1 MSRSGGW
8 KFGLI
13 LALALALGPAVP
25 ALVASTLLMTL
36 LAQGVISAIFATS
49 IGVLIRQSG
58 LVSFGHAAFYGL
70 SAYLLGLFIKSGLLS
85 APWAIAAAVC
95 LPTLL
100 ALGLGLVIVRIP
112 GVAFSMITLAV
123 GQVIYEI
130 FFKWR
135 ALANGDDGLAI
146 RFPAEILGIST
157 RLLQKPQTMFI
168 VAWTV
173 LVLVLALLHLLSR
186 SHFGK
191 LTEAIRDNEER
202 ARFIG
207 YRTVWPRALVYAL
220 SAFVASLAGVLFALY
235 NAFVSPEALHWTLSG
250 AGLVMAIIGGA
261 RFLIGPALGALVLFL
276 VKDLLGDI
284 TEHWQGFVG
293 LILIAVTL
301 WMPVG
306 IAGGVRALWRRALAA
321 HSDRRVGA

>member
-1 MSRSGGW
+1 MMGVRVGW
-8 KFGLI
+8 KFLVVL
-13 LALALALGPAVP
+13 LAALVIGPLAP

-36 LAQGVISAIFATS
+36 LAQAVISAIFATS
-49 IGVLIRQSG
+49 IGLLIRQSG
-58 LVSFGHAAFYGL
+58 LISFGHAAFYGFA
-70 SAYLLGLFIKSGLLS
+70 AYLLGLFVKHGLLP
-85 APWAIAAAVC
+85 AHWAILAAVL
-95 LPTLL
+95 LPTVL
-100 ALGLGLVIVRIP
+100 ALVLGLVIVRIP

-123 GQVIYEI
+123 GQVVYEI

-135 ALANGDDGLAI
+135 HLANGDDGLAI
-146 RFPAEILGIST
+146 RFPAEILGFAT
-157 RLLQKPQTMFI
+157 RTLQKPQTMFI

-173 LVLVLALLHLLSR
+173 LVLVLALLYGLSR
-186 SHFGK
+186 SHFGR

-207 YRTVWPRALVYAL
+207 YQTVLPRAIIYAL
-220 SAFVASLAGVLFALY
+220 SAMIASLAGVLFALY

-261 RFLIGPALGALVLFL
+261 RLLIGPALGALVLFL
-276 VKDLLGDI
+276 IKDLLGDV

-306 IAGGVRALWRRALAA
+306 IAGGARVLWQRVRARRGEA
-321 HSDRRVGA
+321 

>member
-1 MSRSGGW
+1 MKRSIRW
-8 KFGLI
+8 PFAVT
-13 LALALALGPAVP
+13 LAAALALGPLAP
-25 ALVASTLLMTL
+25 SLVASTLLMTL
-36 LAQGVISAIFATS
+36 LAQAVISAIFATS
-49 IGVLIRQSG
+49 IGLLIRQSG
-58 LVSFGHAAFYGL
+58 LISFGHAAFYGL
-70 SAYLLGLFIKSGLLS
+70 AAYLLGLFVKHDIL
-85 APWAIAAAVC
+85 AAHWAILAALL
-95 LPTLL
+95 LPTLV
-100 ALGLGLVIVRIP
+100 ALLLGLVIVRIP

-123 GQVIYEI
+123 GQVVYEI

-157 RLLQKPQTMFI
+157 RLLQKPQTMFMI
-168 VAWTV
+168 AWTV
-173 LVLVLALLHLLSR
+173 LVLVIALLYLLSR
-186 SHFGK
+186 SHFGQ

-207 YRTVWPRALVYAL
+207 YKTVWPRALVYAL
-220 SAFVASLAGVLFALY
+220 SAFIASLAGVLFALY

-261 RFLIGPALGALVLFL
+261 RLLIGPALGALVLFL
-276 VKDLLGDI
+276 IKDLMGDI

-306 IAGGVRALWRRALAA
+306 IAGGFRALWRRVLSGQSRERAT
-321 HSDRRVGA
+321 S

>member
-1 MSRSGGW
+1 MSGFGGW
-8 KFGLI
+8 RFAI
-13 LALALALGPAVP
+13 ALALALAIGPLAS

-36 LAQGVISAIFATS
+36 LAQAVISAIFATS

-58 LVSFGHAAFYGL
+58 LISFGHAAFYGL
-70 SAYLLGLFIKSGLLS
+70 AAYLLGLFVKHGVL
-85 APWAIAAAVC
+85 AAHWAILAAVL
-95 LPTLL
+95 LPTLI

-123 GQVIYEI
+123 GQVVYEI

-146 RFPAEILGIST
+146 RFPAEILGVST
-157 RLLQKPQTMFI
+157 RVLQKPQTMFI
-168 VAWTV
+168 VAWSV
-173 LVLVLALLHLLSR
+173 LVLVIALLHILSR
-186 SHFGK
+186 SHFGR

-207 YRTVWPRALVYAL
+207 YQTVWPRALVYAL
-220 SAFVASLAGVLFALY
+220 SAMIASLAGVLFALY

-261 RFLIGPALGALVLFL
+261 RWLIGPALGALILFL
-276 VKDLLGDI
+276 LKDLLGDV

-306 IAGGVRALWRRALAA
+306 VAGGALNLWRRIFVNRSGKRA
-321 HSDRRVGA
+321 SP

>member
-1 MSRSGGW
+1 MMASRIRW
-8 KFGLI
+8 PFFI
-13 LALALALGPAVP
+13 LLAVALAIGPLAP

-49 IGVLIRQSG
+49 IGLLIRQSG
-58 LVSFGHAAFYGL
+58 LISFGHAAFYGL
-70 SAYLLGLFIKSGLLS
+70 SAYCLGLFIKHGVL
-85 APWAIAAAVC
+85 AAHWAILAAV
-95 LPTLL
+95 LVPTLIAL
-100 ALGLGLVIVRIP
+100 ALGLVIVRIP

-123 GQVIYEI
+123 GQVVYEI

-135 ALANGDDGLAI
+135 ELANGDDGLAI
-146 RFPAEILGIST
+146 RFPAEILGVST
-157 RLLQKPQTMFI
+157 RLLQKPQTMFV

-173 LVLVLALLHLLSR
+173 LVLVLAALHLLSR
-186 SHFGK
+186 SHFGR

-207 YRTVWPRALVYAL
+207 YQTVWPRAIIYAL
-220 SAFVASLAGVLFALY
+220 SAMIASLAGVLFALY

-250 AGLVMAIIGGA
+250 AALVMAIIGGA
-261 RFLIGPALGALVLFL
+261 RMLIGPALGALVLFL
-276 VKDLLGDI
+276 IKDLLGDV

-306 IAGGVRALWRRALAA
+306 IAGGARALWQRVRVRRS
-321 HSDRRVGA
+321 H

>member
-1 MSRSGGW
+1 MMGVRVGW
-8 KFGLI
+8 KFLA
-13 LALALALGPAVP
+13 ALAAALAIGPLAP

-36 LAQGVISAIFATS
+36 LAQAVISAIFATS
-49 IGVLIRQSG
+49 IGLLIRQSG
-58 LVSFGHAAFYGL
+58 LISFGHAAFYGFA
-70 SAYLLGLFIKSGLLS
+70 AYLLGLFVKHGLLP
-85 APWAIAAAVC
+85 AHWAILAAVL

-100 ALGLGLVIVRIP
+100 ALALGLVIVRIP

-123 GQVIYEI
+123 GQVVYEI

-135 ALANGDDGLAI
+135 HLANGDDGLAI
-146 RFPAEILGIST
+146 RFPAEILGIAT
-157 RLLQKPQTMFI
+157 RTLQKPQTMFI

-173 LVLVLALLHLLSR
+173 LVLVLALLYWLSR
-186 SHFGK
+186 SHFGR

-207 YRTVWPRALVYAL
+207 YQTVMPRAIIYAL
-220 SAFVASLAGVLFALY
+220 SAMIASLAGVLFALY

-261 RFLIGPALGALVLFL
+261 RLLIGPALGALVLFL
-276 VKDLLGDI
+276 IKDLLGDV

-293 LILIAVTL
+293 LILIAVNL

-306 IAGGVRALWRRALAA
+306 IAGGAQALWQRVRA
-321 HSDRRVGA
+321 RRVES

>member
-1 MSRSGGW
+1 MKPAWSGRFW
-8 KFGLI
+8 LM
-13 LALALALGPAVP
+13 LVVALALGPLAP
-25 ALVASTLLMTL
+25 MLVASTLLMTL
-36 LAQGVISAIFATS
+36 LAQAVISAIFATS

-58 LVSFGHAAFYGL
+58 LISFGHAAFYGL
-70 SAYLLGLFIKSGLLS
+70 AAYLLGLFVKHGVV
-85 APWAIAAAVC
+85 AAHWAIVAAIV

-100 ALGLGLVIVRIP
+100 ALALGLVIVRIP

-123 GQVIYEI
+123 GQVVYEI

-146 RFPAEILGIST
+146 RFPAEILGVST
-157 RLLQKPQTMFI
+157 RLLQKPQTMFVI
-168 VAWTV
+168 AWTV
-173 LVLVLALLHLLSR
+173 LVIVMALLYLFSR
-186 SHFGK
+186 SHYGQ

-202 ARFIG
+202 TRFIG
-207 YRTVWPRALVYAL
+207 YQTVWPRAIVYAL
-220 SAFVASLAGVLFALY
+220 SACIASVAGVLFALY

-261 RFLIGPALGALVLFL
+261 RLLIGPAIGALVLFL
-276 VKDLLGDI
+276 IKDLMGDI

-301 WMPVG
+301 WMPIG
-306 IAGGVRALWRRALAA
+306 LAGGARALWQ
-321 HSDRRVGA
+321 RVFGARTRPGSAS

>member
-1 MSRSGGW
+1 MNGFGGW
-8 KFGLI
+8 RFA
-13 LALALALGPAVP
+13 LALALALAIGPLAP

-36 LAQGVISAIFATS
+36 LAQAVISAIFATS

-58 LVSFGHAAFYGL
+58 LISFGHAAFYGL
-70 SAYLLGLFIKSGLLS
+70 AAYLLGLFVKHGVL
-85 APWAIAAAVC
+85 AAHWAILAAVL
-95 LPTLL
+95 LPTLI

-123 GQVIYEI
+123 GQVVYEI

-146 RFPAEILGIST
+146 RFPAEILGVST
-157 RLLQKPQTMFI
+157 RVLQKPQTMFI

-173 LVLVLALLHLLSR
+173 LVLVIALLHILSR
-186 SHFGK
+186 SHFGR

-207 YRTVWPRALVYAL
+207 YQTVWPRAIVYAL
-220 SAFVASLAGVLFALY
+220 SAMIASLAGVLFALY

-261 RFLIGPALGALVLFL
+261 RWLIGPALGAFILFL
-276 VKDLLGDI
+276 LKDLLGDV

-306 IAGGVRALWRRALAA
+306 VAGGALNLWRRIFVNRSGERA
-321 HSDRRVGA
+321 SP